1 MEPTSSPRENILK
14 GKSKIK
20 NVDIKYATATYKNIK
35 LTLKSRRYSYFTI
48 NNDRLFLSINNVIK
62 YLFFDEPI

>member
-35 LTLKSRRYSYFTI
+35 LTLKSRKYLYFT
-48 NNDRLFLSINNVIK
+48 K
-62 YLFFDEPI
+62 

>member
-20 NVDIKYATATYKNIK
+20 NVDIKYATVTYKNIK
-35 LTLKSRRYSYFTI
+35 LTFKSRCFK
-48 NNDRLFLSINNVIK
+48 FLKTDS
-62 YLFFDEPI
+62 F